1 MCWVPLPINILKANF
16 DAASWENGCSSAA
29 CVVRDHTEAL
39 LLAAGFL
46 CYSNLIEEAK
56 MRVVWETIRL
66 LYAYYPDRQVWVEGD
81 AQSVIQGLRV
91 SETPQDC
98 SLILKELRVYQI
110 SQMKA
115 TNVPTG
121 SQSG

>member
-1 MCWVPLPINILKANF
+1 
-16 DAASWENGCSSAA
+16 
-29 CVVRDHTEAL
+29 
-39 LLAAGFL
+39 
-46 CYSNLIEEAK
+46 

-81 AQSVIQGLRV
+81 ALSVIQGLHV

-98 SLILKELRVYQI
+98 SLILEDARWMLKELCVYQI

-115 TNVPTG
+115 TNVPTR